1 VVGNIPVRDGMH
13 VRARDLLLHLD
24 ETQPRANAQVLAQQ
38 LDQVRV
44 KLERSMP
51 ERDGANQPQ
60 IPREMTSR
68 SDDDDTG
75 RLWASK
81 VSLFNSRE
89 ATRRSAKELAGRGS
103 LAGMDC
109 RSTAQS
115 S

>member
-1 VVGNIPVRDGMH
+1 
-13 VRARDLLLHLD
+13 
-24 ETQPRANAQVLAQQ
+24 
-38 LDQVRV
+38 
-44 KLERSMP
+44 
-51 ERDGANQPQ
+51 
-60 IPREMTSR
+60 MTSR